1 MANNNGQN
9 NKQNIKPVD
18 SVNNSRSI
26 GDLQENITPFN
37 SLDNTSNTTSRK
49 NAKYKNLDILSAD
62 EARKRGRAGGLKSG
76 EVRKARKTM
85 RETILEMISREV
97 DPDKLQEM
105 GVDIE
110 SLGGDFTYQAAII
123 AAMLREA
130 VNGDT
135 KAMALLRDTM
145 GEQPTIRQEITE
157 TITREDAQLMD
168 NLTKALIG

>member
-18 SVNNSRSI
+18 SVNNSKSI
-26 GDLQENITPFN
+26 SDSQENITPFDCHN
-37 SLDNTSNTTSRK
+37 STSGKTLKK
-49 NAKYKNLDILSAD
+49 NAKYKNLDMLTTD

-105 GVDIE
+105 GVDID